1 MLADVVVDRVAIGAE
16 HEQRVDPARFE
27 LGYGLAINPRSG
39 FPEDD
44 VAVAGFEEEGRFRHR
59 TSLNVGQGQRQLDRS
74 VSSAHISSAVDA
86 RCGLAR
92 RRFPEV
98 RLAMRARFHGI
109 ERIPIVDCLPE

>member
-1 MLADVVVDRVAIGAE
+1 MLADVVVDRVAIGEE

-59 TSLNVGQGQRQLDRS
+59 TSLTVGQGQRQVDRS
-74 VSSAHISSAVDA
+74 VSSAHIPSTVDA
-86 RCGLAR
+86 LCGLTR

-98 RLAMRARFHGI
+98 RLAMRTRLHGI
-109 ERIPIVDCLPE
+109 KRIPIANCLPE